1 MSGLIKDGRVVG
13 TNVDAM
19 TCDVELEG
27 GGRITGIKMRRGEHV
42 TFGDPVVI
50 CKTGKK
56 AGAWYVVGHVYGVG
70 DVPDG
75 MMEGGRGIVSP
86 SGSSV
91 LLHPNGDVVV
101 SDGNLSRVALIP
113 SKNLVEMH
121 VRNYRMISTYGSILW
136 EPEAFNVNVG
146 TGGSDV
152 RLILGGAGN
161 SFGAGEWAGG
171 RDVGASLRVGSVFHT
186 EIAKDGGVSMVAK
199 DVNSEITGTYTANIA
214 EETAIVTKAASITGE
229 RYDIQTT
236 ELFVSVEQQL
246 VMTSKLVRITGDR
259 IEINEADG
267 PAVDGAALLSWLAS
281 VKVVGGKISPDDLLT
296 FANTVLSKKVFL

>member
-1 MSGLIKDGRVVG
+1 MSGMIKDGRVVG

-42 TFGDPVVI
+42 TFGDQVVI

-91 LLHPNGDVVV
+91 LLHPNGDVVM

-121 VRNYRMISTYGSILW
+121 VRNYRMISTYGSVLW

-152 RLILGGAGN
+152 RLVLGGAGN
-161 SFGAGEWAGG
+161 AFGAGEW
-171 RDVGASLRVGSVFHT
+171 
-186 EIAKDGGVSMVAK
+186 GVV
-199 DVNSEITGTYTANIA
+199 TGWFGI
-214 EETAIVTKAASITGE
+214 SH
-229 RYDIQTT
+229 
-236 ELFVSVEQQL
+236 
-246 VMTSKLVRITGDR
+246 GDR
-259 IEINEADG
+259 QRRWRVHGCKGRQLRDNWNVYGEHC
-267 PAVDGAALLSWLAS
+267 
-281 VKVVGGKISPDDLLT
+281 GGDCDRHQGG
-296 FANTVLSKKVFL
+296 FDHR